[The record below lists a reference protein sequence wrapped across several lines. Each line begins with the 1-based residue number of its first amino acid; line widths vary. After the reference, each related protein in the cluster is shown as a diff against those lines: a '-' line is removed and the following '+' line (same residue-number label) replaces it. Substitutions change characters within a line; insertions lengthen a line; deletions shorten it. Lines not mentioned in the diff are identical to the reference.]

1 MIHDGKSAL
10 TKGRDSSQRCLWSCG
25 MVRMLIH
32 MQGKG
37 GQLNSKSPN
46 QKAVK
51 MVATVR
57 VVTAVICVKT
67 DTTRQTIRDR
77 Q

>member
-1 MIHDGKSAL
+1 
-10 TKGRDSSQRCLWSCG
+10 
-25 MVRMLIH
+25 MVRMVIH

-37 GQLNSKSPN
+37 GQLNSKSRN
-46 QKAVK
+46 QKAVR

-57 VVTAVICVKT
+57 VVTAVRCVKT